1 MSRSLAVA
9 ALGVTFFLVAEL
21 LGVYAFLVP
30 GLALLVLAA
39 GAELAVRLMGWRV
52 RLIREPLRT
61 SAEEGARVHVRTR
74 LQGPRGLRRSGRFAP
89 LADSEPRPRRWRDGE
104 VHEASVLARRR
115 GVHEVGPSLLRFA
128 DPFGMCE
135 RSVRSDPTRV
145 LVLPRVER
153 VRREDLGRLT
163 RGSERAPVAGGRR
176 RRAR

>member
-1 MSRSLAVA
+1 M
-9 ALGVTFFLVAEL
+9 
-21 LGVYAFLVP
+21 YAFLVP
-30 GLALLVLAA
+30 GLALLVLAV
-39 GAELAVRLMGWRV
+39 GAESAVRLMGWRV

-104 VHEASVLARRR
+104 VHEVSVLARRR

-163 RGSERAPVAGGRR
+163 GVPSARRSLVSDR